1 MPWLKTGDNA
11 ATHPIVMKV
20 ASSGPRTVDELDSW
34 ELVNLVFGLIARCA
48 IHSAAHLTDYF
59 IDDGTV
65 MMLGGPKATDWAELA
80 RKAGYWKRITKNGSR
95 GWLLV
100 DDPDFLSIRLE
111 AEVTWEKQQRADAA
125 NVSLTIPVRL
135 RDGDACRYCAA
146 VVQWAA
152 RKGPRRGTY
161 DHRQPGEAATV
172 DTLVVACGACNSA
185 RRDRPDADE
194 QYPLRPAP
202 QDPFYSPSTAT
213 LLQRHGHDVKAT
225 PSRPTSPVDTAP
237 RDPQPRTP
245 RTPITDVGKSP
256 DLQIPADPSRF
267 PAHGAGR
274 VGSGRVGP
282 GQVGSPQARRK
293 RARRGRP
300 RTADPSQ
307 RKATP

>member
-20 ASSGPRTVDELDSW
+20 ASSGPRNVDELDSW

-65 MMLGGPKATDWAELA
+65 MMLGGPHANDWAELA
-80 RKAGYWKRITKNGSR
+80 RKAGYWRRTSKNGGR

-152 RKGPRRGTY
+152 RKGSRRGTY
-161 DHRQPGEAATV
+161 DHRQPGEPATV

-213 LLQRHGHDVKAT
+213 LLQRHGHDVKAS
-225 PSRPTSPVDTAP
+225 PSRTGTQLDTATP
-237 RDPQPRTP
+237 RDPQRTTRPRTA
-245 RTPITDVGKSP
+245 DVGKSH
-256 DLQIPADPSRF
+256 DLQISADPSRN
-267 PAHGAGR
+267 PAHATGR
-274 VGSGRVGP
+274 VGSGRVST

-307 RKATP
+307 RRATP